1 MKPGLATLNKIVLI
15 PLTRRSPMRPHPVH
29 LFAVAV
35 VFGCSPPAEAPID
48 READRAAI
56 EEILRVA
63 SASNQNRDVE
73 AFLGNLTE
81 DAIFMNPDA
90 PAIEGKAAI
99 RAWIT
104 QRFSEVDPQV
114 TVSPVEIVVDHDLAF
129 NRTHVTGFQVD
140 LATGDTVTIDWKEIA
155 ILRRQPNGGW
165 LVSRVIGNSNVP
177 MN

>member
-1 MKPGLATLNKIVLI
+1 M
-15 PLTRRSPMRPHPVH
+15 RSHPFFF
-29 LFAVAV
+29 LFAAV
-35 VFGCSPPAEAPID
+35 VFGCAPPAEEPID

-56 EEILRVA
+56 EGILRVA

-73 AFLGNLTE
+73 AFLANLTE
-81 DAIFMNPDA
+81 DAIFMNPDG

-99 RAWIT
+99 REWIT

-114 TVSPVEIVVDHDLAF
+114 TVSPVEIVVDHDVAF

-140 LATGDTVTIDWKEIA
+140 LQTGDTVVIDWKEIA
-155 ILRRQPNGGW
+155 TLRRQPDGKW

>member
-1 MKPGLATLNKIVLI
+1 MRLRPIHLLI
-15 PLTRRSPMRPHPVH
+15 A
-29 LFAVAV
+29 AVA
-35 VFGCSPPAEAPID
+35 FGCAPPAETPID

-56 EEILRVA
+56 EEILRAA

-73 AFLGNLTE
+73 AFLRNLTE

-99 RAWIT
+99 RTFIT
-104 QRFSEVDPQV
+104 QRFSEFDPQL
-114 TVSPVEIVVDHDLAF
+114 TISPVEIVIDHDLAF
-129 NRTHVTGFQVD
+129 SRTHGTGFEVN

-155 ILRRQPNGGW
+155 IFRRQPDGSW
-165 LVSRVIGNSNVP
+165 LVSRLIGNSNFP

>member
-1 MKPGLATLNKIVLI
+1 M
-15 PLTRRSPMRPHPVH
+15 
-29 LFAVAV
+29 AV
-35 VFGCSPPAEAPID
+35 GCAPPAEAPID

-73 AFLGNLTE
+73 AFLSNLTE

-104 QRFSEVDPQV
+104 QRFSEFDPQV
-114 TVSPVEIVVDHDLAF
+114 TVSPVEIVIDHDLAF

-140 LATGDTVTIDWKEIA
+140 LATGDTVNVDWKEIA
-155 ILRRQPNGGW
+155 TMRRQPDGSW

>member
-1 MKPGLATLNKIVLI
+1 
-15 PLTRRSPMRPHPVH
+15 MRPGPIR
-29 LFAVAV
+29 LLAAAM
-35 VFGCSPPAEAPID
+35 VFGCAPPAEAPID
-48 READRAAI
+48 TEADRAAI

-73 AFLGNLTE
+73 AFLSNLTE

-114 TVSPVEIVVDHDLAF
+114 TVSPVEIVIDHDLAF

-140 LATGDTVTIDWKEIA
+140 LATGDTVVVDWKEIA
-155 ILRRQPNGGW
+155 TLRRQPDGSW
-165 LVSRVIGNSNVP
+165 LVSRVIGNSNAP

>member
-1 MKPGLATLNKIVLI
+1 MNARLI
-15 PLTRRSPMRPHPVH
+15 SLLS
-29 LFAVAV
+29 AAAI
-35 VFGCSPPAEAPID
+35 VFGCAPPEEEPID
-48 READRAAI
+48 TEADRAAI

-63 SASNQNRDVE
+63 SISNQNRDVE
-73 AFLGNLTE
+73 AFLSNLTE
-81 DAIFMNPDA
+81 DAIFMNPGG

-114 TVSPVEIVVDHDLAF
+114 TISPVEIVVDHDLAF

-140 LATGDTVTIDWKEIA
+140 LETGDTLAIDWKEIA
-155 ILRRQPNGGW
+155 ILRRQPDDSW

-177 MN
+177 EN

>member
-1 MKPGLATLNKIVLI
+1 
-15 PLTRRSPMRPHPVH
+15 MRPRPIH
-29 LFAVAV
+29 LLAAALV
-35 VFGCSPPAEAPID
+35 VGCAPPAEVPID
-48 READRAAI
+48 QEADRAAI

-99 RAWIT
+99 REWIT

-114 TVSPVEIVVDHDLAF
+114 TVSPVEIVIDHDLAF
-129 NRTHVTGFQVD
+129 NRTHVTGFVVD
-140 LATGDTVTIDWKEIA
+140 LATGDTAVVDWKEIA
-155 ILRRQPNGGW
+155 TLRRQPDGSW